1 MQISEDLLPT
11 NLLLLFTLGSD
22 LRIWSRLSKQMADKT
37 LTVLEIGSL
46 QNEVNHYKLYMA
58 YIGKNALFS

>member
-1 MQISEDLLPT
+1 MQIIEDLLST
-11 NLLLLFTLGSD
+11 NLLLLFTFGSD
-22 LRIWSRLSKQMADKT
+22 LGIWSRLSKQMADKT

-58 YIGKNALFS
+58 YIGKSVLFS